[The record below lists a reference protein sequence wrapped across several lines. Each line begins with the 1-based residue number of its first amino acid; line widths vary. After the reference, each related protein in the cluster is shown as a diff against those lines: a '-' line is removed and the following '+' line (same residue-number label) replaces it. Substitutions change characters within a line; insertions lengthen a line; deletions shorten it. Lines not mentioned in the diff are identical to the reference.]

1 MLTLTKAQRSHLRK
15 LANPLKPTVML
26 GRQGLTEAL
35 VEKIGRELDTHE
47 LIKLRLL
54 EHKDQKDQLA
64 QTIVEETGAALVSIV
79 GNVVTLYRQSP
90 DPERQRINLPLQG
103 QERGYGE

>member
-1 MLTLTKAQRSHLRK
+1 MTELTKPQRAHLRK

-35 VEKIGRELDTHE
+35 VEKIGQELEAHE

-54 EHKDQKDQLA
+54 DHKDQKDQLA
-64 QTIVEETGAALVSIV
+64 QTIVDETGAALVSIV
-79 GNVVTLYRQSP
+79 GNVVTLFRPSSE
-90 DPERQRINLPLQG
+90 PERQRINLPG
-103 QERGYGE
+103 PNQERGYGA